1 MATMDD
7 STIVL
12 YCEMRAFI
20 RPDSSLIWEGPVGQG
35 ILTGGTGKHQ
45 ITFSDGA
52 PNSAANGGGVL
63 VPSRVSSLTI
73 TNPEPSD
80 AGTYTCSVMGT
91 SETVT
96 IELMMNGTNRIDTT
110 DINTTDANTT
120 DGLQTTS
127 ITINN
132 GMQQPTVIIL
142 GSMTAI
148 LAGLLVI
155 TAVVICCLMH
165 ARNKSTKLHIE
176 ARSNL
181 VYDYIT
187 VSVLDHNVQPDESIT
202 ASRMYDITTD
212 TGEDESNL
220 TVERNYDV
228 INDDLNTNTYEMIRN
243 NLPDQEI
250 NVEHGVAVDSE
261 MNAACGLT
269 TDGISNSEKSAT
281 YGVHTDDTDATTEV
295 NMIYDH
301 LTTDADMTDKNETE
315 ADCVATDGMDT
326 MERNTAYDVANTIM
340 DNNEAYGTAIDGIGI
355 DTMERN
361 MAYGAVLSQD
371 DSSGDSDAL

>member
-1 MATMDD
+1 MATLND
-7 STIVL
+7 STIAL
-12 YCEMRAFI
+12 YCEMREFI
-20 RPDSSLIWEGPVGQG
+20 RPDSSLIWEGPGSQG
-35 ILTGGTGKHQ
+35 ITGGTGKHQ
-45 ITFSDGA
+45 ITFSNGA
-52 PNSAANGGGVL
+52 PESAANGGGVL
-63 VPSRVSSLTI
+63 VPSRVSTLTI
-73 TNPEPSD
+73 THPEPSD
-80 AGTYTCSVMGT
+80 AGTYTCSVNST
-91 SETVT
+91 SEAVI
-96 IELMMNGTNRIDTT
+96 IELMVNGTNRIDTT

-120 DGLQTTS
+120 DDPRTTFT
-127 ITINN
+127 TINN

-142 GSMTAI
+142 GSTTVI

-155 TAVVICCLMH
+155 TAVCCLMH
-165 ARNKSTKLHIE
+165 ARTKSVKLNNE

-187 VSVLDHNVQPDESIT
+187 LSVLDHNVQLDESIT
-202 ASRMYDITTD
+202 ASRIDDIITTD
-212 TGEDESNL
+212 TDKDESNL

-281 YGVHTDDTDATTEV
+281 YGVHTDDTDVTTEV
-295 NMIYDH
+295 NMICDH
-301 LTTDADMTDKNETE
+301 LTTDVDMTEKNETE
-315 ADCVATDGMDT
+315 ADCVATDGIDT
-326 MERNTAYDVANTIM
+326 MEKNTAYDVADTIM

-371 DSSGDSDAL
+371 DSSGDSDAI